1 MNWEYRIGK
10 DFREMIKRSDMSLE
24 SIAAIAKRGNKEFT
38 RIKDSLIKTKGEQWI
53 YDNLQCHL
61 DDLIDHFDFCK
72 DLANGTIPETEWD
85 DFEIAGR
92 EDIKDLLNGY
102 LNEMYDLCDTTI
114 GQDRKLCWIE
124 A

>member
-1 MNWEYRIGK
+1 MNWEYRINK
-10 DFREMIKRSDMSLE
+10 DFRKMINESDMSIQ
-24 SIAAIAKRGNKEFT
+24 SIAAIAKRGSHEFSTIKE
-38 RIKDSLIKTKGEQWI
+38 SLIKRKGEQWI
-53 YDNLQCHL
+53 YDNLGCHL

-72 DLANGTIPETEWD
+72 ELADGTISETEWD
-85 DFEIAGR
+85 DFEIAGK

-114 GQDRKLCWIE
+114 GQGRKLCWVE